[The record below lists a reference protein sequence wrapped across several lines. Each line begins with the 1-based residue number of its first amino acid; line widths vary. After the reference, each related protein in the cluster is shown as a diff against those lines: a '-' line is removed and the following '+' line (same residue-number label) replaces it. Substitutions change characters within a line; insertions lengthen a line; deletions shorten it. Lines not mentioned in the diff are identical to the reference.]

1 MHAGIQRLTGPGRW
15 WRFGAVVVAFVGLA
29 YGSTIGTDYHFPFG
43 PLSQYAG
50 RIDSTGGEVVSTYVT
65 AEIETH
71 GYQIRQPGDSGPMI
85 LEEINVQLK
94 QTRVGLGRADIE
106 GHVGDIVKDPSMLQA
121 LARAQSQLQP
131 NAIPYRK
138 LFLKQDTQLL
148 ENGKAVGPKSTK
160 VLATWVVR

>member
-1 MHAGIQRLTGPGRW
+1 MQAGIQRLTGPGRW
-15 WRFGAVVVAFVGLA
+15 WRLGAVVLAFAGLA

-65 AEIETH
+65 AEVEIPALQVTE
-71 GYQIRQPGDSGPMI
+71 PGGPAPVA
-85 LEEINVQLK
+85 EVEVQLK
-94 QTRVGLGRADIE
+94 QTKVGLGRADIE

-121 LARAQSQLQP
+121 LARAQRELQP
-131 NAIPYRK
+131 NAIPFRK
-138 LFLKQDTQLL
+138 LFLKQDTQFL
-148 ENGKAVGPKSTK
+148 ENGKATGPKTTK